1 MDVDVELRD
10 TTEEID
16 VLNSRYRRALKD
28 KVSVYDELV
37 KAVKQLTDR
46 NSTFMRNEIEIC
58 RLTNLS
64 SITKK
69 ELEQKEKMAQELED
83 KINEHEKGKKLR
95 SAADVQIKQ
104 KHEKIQNLSNDLFEK
119 DKMIEDLEGLPR
131 KKEAQQQEMQMQ
143 LEEQGRP
150 SDEVDNTHKKFTE
163 QVIKSASKNVEKTP
177 VKPNAQVLRQ
187 QRDLKVPKNTY
198 QL

>member
-69 ELEQKEKMAQELED
+69 ELEQKEKMA
-83 KINEHEKGKKLR
+83 
-95 SAADVQIKQ
+95 
-104 KHEKIQNLSNDLFEK
+104 
-119 DKMIEDLEGLPR
+119 
-131 KKEAQQQEMQMQ
+131 
-143 LEEQGRP
+143 
-150 SDEVDNTHKKFTE
+150 
-163 QVIKSASKNVEKTP
+163 
-177 VKPNAQVLRQ
+177 
-187 QRDLKVPKNTY
+187 
-198 QL
+198 